1 MFAIYSG
8 TTLIPR
14 ILEILFILEANDLSP
29 ARHVAVNFTAHRIL
43 AFRNNFRFVN

>member
-8 TTLIPR
+8 TTLIPS
-14 ILEILFILEANDLSP
+14 LEILFILEANDLSP